1 MESLEKQAIP
11 VKNND
16 EKLTVKYDLEA
27 IKKLGVTL
35 SNQYK
40 EMKPVIKIGEAV
52 FAVNGD
58 ISFTSGLPKAGK
70 STITRFM
77 IATALMPFIPP
88 EHDTI
93 SIRSEYCQGRKVIYL
108 DTEQNPADTQKMIAS
123 ILDIAGLDEQPEN
136 FIALNLRE
144 CSHSENMDYLKSL
157 FHHYNDAYLW
167 IIDGVTDFLPSANDE
182 TAGNEI
188 IRYLMKMSSVNDTC
202 IVCLIHEN
210 SGNGNG
216 KMRGHIGSEAARKCQ
231 GAISISYE
239 DDKKVH
245 SIKSTYFRGS
255 KRIEPIYW
263 QFNDNGKPVSCDA
276 EIVENIKQIAEDKD
290 LSKRKDLIE
299 LLENCFKNHKGQ
311 GLPTDTLKNQIGIYL
326 KTNPK
331 NKNLKADSIRT
342 KRDRAFKD
350 IVGFRLLRTE
360 TEKQNGTDRQVYFY
374 DSSNLEIKF

>member
-1 MESLEKQAIP
+1 MIPKNQEESL
-11 VKNND
+11 KNND
-16 EKLTVKYDLEA
+16 EKLKVKYDLEA

-108 DTEQNPADTQKMIAS
+108 DTEQNPADTQKMISS
-123 ILDIAGLDEQPEN
+123 ILEIAGLDKQPEN

-231 GAISISYE
+231 GAISVSYE

-255 KRIEPIYW
+255 KRIDPIYW
-263 QFNDNGKPVSCDA
+263 QFNDSGKPVSCDA
-276 EIVENIKQIAEDKD
+276 DMIENIKKVSEDK
-290 LSKRKDLIE
+290 E
-299 LLENCFKNHKGQ
+299 LGKSVEIIQILEKIYKNVGSQ
-311 GLPTDTLKNQIGIYL
+311 GLTSDILKSKLLLHVPT
-326 KTNPK
+326 PK
-331 NKNLKADSIRT
+331 ANSKDPQGASKKS
-342 KRDRAFKD
+342 RDRLFNTIRDRK
-350 IVGFRLLRTE
+350 ILRTE
-360 TEKQNGTDRQVYFY
+360 NETIEGIPREVYYY
-374 DSSNLEIKF
+374 DNPNLSLKF

>member
-1 MESLEKQAIP
+1 MAGEKKEIIKYNLEQLQ
-11 VKNND
+11 
-16 EKLTVKYDLEA
+16 KLN
-27 IKKLGVTL
+27 VTL

-40 EMKPVIKIGEAV
+40 EMNPVIRIGEAV

-77 IATALMPFIPP
+77 IATALMPYIPP
-88 EHDTI
+88 DYDTL
-93 SIRSEYCQGRKVIYL
+93 SIRAEYCQGRKVIYL
-108 DTEQNPADTQKMIAS
+108 DTEQNPCDTKKMISS
-123 ILDIAGLDEQPEN
+123 ILDIAGLTEQPEN

-144 CSHSENMDYLKSL
+144 CSHAENMDYLKSL

-182 TAGNEI
+182 TAGNEL
-188 IRYLMKMSSVNDTC
+188 IRYLMKMSSLCDTC

-231 GAISISYE
+231 GAISIPHE

-255 KRIEPIYW
+255 KKIEPIYW
-263 QFNDNGKPVSCDA
+263 PFNGNGKPVSCDA
-276 EIVENIKQIAEDKD
+276 DMIENINKVVEDK
-290 LSKRKDLIE
+290 E
-299 LLENCFKNHKGQ
+299 LGRDIGIVQILENIYKNTGSQ
-311 GLPTDTLKNQIGIYL
+311 GLTSDILKSKLLLHVPT
-326 KTNPK
+326 PK
-331 NKNLKADSIRT
+331 ANSKDPQGASKKS
-342 KRDRAFKD
+342 RDRLFKT
-350 IVGFRLLRTE
+350 IRERKILRIE
-360 TEKQNGTDRQVYFY
+360 NEKINEIEREVYYY
-374 DSSNLEIKF
+374 DSPNLSLKF